1 MGASS
6 WNQISIG
13 LFSGTSAGRAFKTSP
28 RSFESC
34 HDPLARLGMA
44 RAGADVGRP
53 ERLEQFAD
61 AAPMIGDA
69 ETGGDHRLPIDAAPA
84 HDAVHLWDR
93 TGLDD
98 LCQGGQL
105 LRRQPSLPSLR

>member
-1 MGASS
+1 
-6 WNQISIG
+6 
-13 LFSGTSAGRAFKTSP
+13 
-28 RSFESC
+28 
-34 HDPLARLGMA
+34 
-44 RAGADVGRP
+44 
-53 ERLEQFAD
+53 
-61 AAPMIGDA
+61 MIGDA